1 MGVPVGHTPSAKE
14 QAADVMADVCYLFLC
29 YLFLCYLFLCY
40 LFLGAGAGAVVGAW
54 LTLMAGCGWLVGGCG
69 WPVAGCGGLVV
80 GCRGGRMRQARMQQ
94 ARMRQARMRQAR
106 MQQARM
112 RQARMQQARCRLA
125 CAEPCRALL
134 PGNHAFGAPSGR
146 ARCPSMPRARHVVIP
161 LSELRRADRHPPLR
175 TKAAEEVV
183 FVAAGERAAGVGG
196 SAAGNEAD
204 CSQARQ
210 AEQ

>member
-80 GCRGGRMRQARMQQ
+80 GCRGG
-94 ARMRQARMRQAR
+94 RMRQAR